1 MNEPVYE
8 YCDHGTTQ
16 RSREPLFADFNV
28 GDLVTWTGDDDIG
41 IILDIYDVDDGPEN
55 FYISWTVD
63 TRASGWHGPHPCLK
77 LLSSHESV
85 LTI

>member
-41 IILDIYDVDDGPEN
+41 IIVDVYDVDDGPEN
-55 FYISWTVD
+55 FYISWTAD
-63 TRASGWHGPHPCLK
+63 TPASGWHGPHPCLK
-77 LLSSHESV
+77 LLSSYKSV